1 MKIKTVWKWMPA
13 NNKRN
18 LSKNKLMDHF
28 LREKVL
34 NFQCFFFRDRGIH
47 QNNIL
52 HGQEVD

>member
-1 MKIKTVWKWMPA
+1 VWKWMPA